1 MSNWRYLGLR
11 GVENVEKQMYS
22 GTADRQSIKKQRIW
36 GAGAAE
42 SIENKMYSGA
52 ADRESIKKKRI
63 WGGGAAESIENKTYS
78 GLLAAKQ
85 TCLNPGKSWMGRP
98 AAENCNFE

>member
-1 MSNWRYLGLR
+1 MGLR
-11 GVENVEKQMYS
+11 GVEKLEKQ
-22 GTADRQSIKKQRIW
+22 T
-36 GAGAAE
+36 
-42 SIENKMYSGA
+42 YSGA

-63 WGGGAAESIENKTYS
+63 WGAAAAESIENKMYS

-98 AAENCNFE
+98 GAENCNFE